1 VPISTFRAMFGT
13 GYRNITYCCYE
24 RYIQLFHDNMDHLL
38 HKIWRPAVRDD
49 GRPLCMRTTD
59 EDFVS
64 EILYTVGTSHR
75 RCDYGKLLI

>member
-1 VPISTFRAMFGT
+1 MFGT